1 MESKINGLRFISGV
15 NTCAYQKGVFCRFLR
30 VARFGS
36 QYICALYEKPVYDEN
51 GYLTRLEDCLKEFGE
66 NDES

>member
-1 MESKINGLRFISGV
+1 MESKKFISIS
-15 NTCAYQKGVFCRFLR
+15 R

-36 QYICALYEKPVYDEN
+36 QHIYALCEKPVYDED